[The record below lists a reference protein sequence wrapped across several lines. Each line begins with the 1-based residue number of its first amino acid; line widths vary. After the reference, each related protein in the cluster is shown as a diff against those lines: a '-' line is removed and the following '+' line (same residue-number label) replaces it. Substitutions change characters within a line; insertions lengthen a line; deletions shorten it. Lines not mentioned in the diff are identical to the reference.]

1 MYLCRIAPLWIL
13 YYQIIIVEELMCKQP
28 HVTGHGGNNVLL
40 LCILVGSLVYIE
52 T

>member
-1 MYLCRIAPLWIL
+1 MQNSPSMNIIL
-13 YYQIIIVEELMCKQP
+13 SNYYCWGINVFKQP
-28 HVTGHGGNNVLL
+28 DVTGHGGNNVLL